1 MLLNRYQRFYSTKP
15 IMLAMLLSMISL
27 ITALV
32 AISGYFITCDELE
45 YEAQRQIQQV
55 LPLGIFIQVTF
66 FKFKSSAS
74 ANVALCYF
82 YYKPGLT

>member
-1 MLLNRYQRFYSTKP
+1 
-15 IMLAMLLSMISL
+15 MLAMVLSMISL

-55 LPLGIFIQVTF
+55 LPLGKFMQVTF
-66 FKFKSSAS
+66 FKSICQVQIPAS
-74 ANVALCYF
+74 FAICYF
-82 YYKPGLT
+82 YYKPG